1 MAFNHAQWLSHITSV
16 ADRLSAVGLYS
27 LFFLYSKSKPGRV
40 ISFSA
45 ADNSEVQAF
54 TEIKDF
60 MKSGF
65 HITSSEDGLCTL
77 GGNHGSDIVDS
88 ITYIELIASNLE
100 HFSLETITSLEQICE
115 RIDVEMMHHRRAR
128 ERGTTSQWDAKRES
142 TGLAFFIINLSLAK
156 IFLNCFS
163 CEAREANCAEPYLT
177 YGERQFDWS
186 ATKQMMWFRD
196 IF

>member
-1 MAFNHAQWLSHITSV
+1 MAFNHTQWLSHITSV
-16 ADRLSAVGLYS
+16 ADRLSAAGLYS
-27 LFFLYSKSKPGRV
+27 LFFVYGKSKPGRV

-65 HITSSEDGLCTL
+65 QITSLGDGLCTL
-77 GGNHGSDIVDS
+77 GGTHGSEIVDS

-100 HFSLETITSLEQICE
+100 HFSFETITILEQICE

-128 ERGTTSQWDAKRES
+128 ERSTTSH
-142 TGLAFFIINLSLAK
+142 
-156 IFLNCFS
+156 
-163 CEAREANCAEPYLT
+163 
-177 YGERQFDWS
+177 
-186 ATKQMMWFRD
+186 
-196 IF
+196 